1 MRLRLGHKRYHQ
13 ASVFATGATLAST
26 IRPVCRVQLGRGAGL
41 AFPIIV
47 LPTPT
52 LLHCLHIIP
61 IALAMLATV
70 AVEEAPH
77 ARSVMQDTT
86 PRRGPQRAFAAL
98 LAHTAP
104 LQPRPAA
111 LAARLEAIRQPPLQ
125 RAWCAQLAPTT
136 TALVSWPIWRAL
148 AGGLHARR
156 HRAPFTK
163 QGWAL
168 TSQSTGW

>member
-1 MRLRLGHKRYHQ
+1 MQLRQDHKRYHQ

-52 LLHCLHIIP
+52 LLHGLHTTP
-61 IALAMLATV
+61 IALAMRATV
-70 AVEEAPH
+70 AVEEAQSV
-77 ARSVMQDTT
+77 RSVTLDTT

-98 LAHTAP
+98 LAATVPQQASLNQHNV
-104 LQPRPAA
+104 L
-111 LAARLEAIRQPPLQ
+111 LEAIQPPRSR
-125 RAWCAQLAPTT
+125 RAWCAPRAPTT